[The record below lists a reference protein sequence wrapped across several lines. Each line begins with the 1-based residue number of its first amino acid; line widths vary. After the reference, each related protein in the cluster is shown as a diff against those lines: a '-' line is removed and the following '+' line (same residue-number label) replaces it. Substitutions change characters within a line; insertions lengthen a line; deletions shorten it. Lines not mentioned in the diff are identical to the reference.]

1 MKCGGLIMPS
11 SVKTQNANLD
21 AVMSPQVAKPYI
33 VDMLE
38 QLMLL
43 AHGSNLRHI
52 ANGLD
57 DLLEPYRE

>member
-1 MKCGGLIMPS
+1 MS
-11 SVKTQNANLD
+11 SDVKAQNTNLD
-21 AVMSPQVAKPYI
+21 SVMSPQVAKPYI

>member
-1 MKCGGLIMPS
+1 MPS

>member
-1 MKCGGLIMPS
+1 MPS
-11 SVKTQNANLD
+11 SVETQNADLD

-43 AHGSNLRHI
+43 AHGSNLWYI

>member
-1 MKCGGLIMPS
+1 MESDVTSQKANN
-11 SVKTQNANLD
+11 VNAENEL
-21 AVMSPQVAKPYI
+21 AMSPQVAKPYI

>member
-1 MKCGGLIMPS
+1 MTTKESSKTAELGGLTGSAKMS
-11 SVKTQNANLD
+11 ASVAR
-21 AVMSPQVAKPYI
+21 PYI

-43 AHGSNLRHI
+43 AHGADLRHL
-52 ANGLD
+52 ASGLE